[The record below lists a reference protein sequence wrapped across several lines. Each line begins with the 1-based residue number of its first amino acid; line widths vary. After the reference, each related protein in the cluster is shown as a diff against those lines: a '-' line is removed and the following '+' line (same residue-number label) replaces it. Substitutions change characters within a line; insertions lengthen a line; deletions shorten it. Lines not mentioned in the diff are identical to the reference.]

1 MGKFIGFALL
11 MAAGTGLWALPVV
24 DGAVNPEEYPYA
36 IKTLDGTATISYA
49 PDPQGGLYFAVS
61 AATAGWVGLG
71 LGSRVMD
78 GAAIFMGFVKDG
90 AAVFSE
96 QTGAGHRH
104 AESAGHRADKSAVGL
119 KEGVTT
125 IEFHIPADRLP
136 IMGKSFHFIVAYAD
150 AANLSTFHE
159 DNETGGTITLP

>member
-1 MGKFIGFALL
+1 MLL
-11 MAAGTGLWALPVV
+11 MIAGGALWALPVV
-24 DGAVNPEEYPYA
+24 DGAVGAAEYPYA
-36 IKTLDGTATISYA
+36 ITVLDGTATINYA

-61 AATAGWVGLG
+61 ASTTGWVGLG

-78 GAAIFMGFVKDG
+78 GAYIFMGYVIDG

-96 QTGAGHRH
+96 QTGSGHRH
-104 AESAGHRADKSAVGL
+104 AESTKHRADKSAVGL

-125 IEFHIPADRLP
+125 IEFHIPADSLP
-136 IMGKSFHFIVAYAD
+136 IMGKSFNFIVAYAD